1 MITPRVV
8 ILGRPGD
15 ERHTSNVSLTDP
27 DPPDLPVPDDR
38 GLRPDAN
45 GRIDETSAL
54 VSRISSSS
62 DSGDSAESQT
72 EIDQTE
78 LHRQALHLKAAEK
91 LSEMDVINPEVLR
104 VTPAYRAFERCA
116 QALRVGK
123 DGDLYFKSEKSDK
136 VSTFWSHSWRG
147 GHRGKII
154 TLMTFYN
161 GAPAVILGS
170 LVAVL
175 MMFLFGFADLP
186 AWYRIESNG
195 VGHARW
201 SLCFGFLAT
210 SVAMLF
216 WRPQDRVFLDRIC
229 IHEKDLTLKTQAIL
243 SLAGLLKKSDLMLI
257 LWDPTWTERM
267 WCLFELAAFLKSRK
281 AQTTK
286 QELIIRP
293 VLLGPVSIEMF
304 ITSSVVMFPLTFLG
318 GAVSGGIMTYA
329 PLVSLIFLGGLV
341 TIYMFVG
348 TLRSYFQDL
357 ETMKQQLKVISFDR
371 AQSTCC
377 EQDHVNESGNSY
389 LCDRLLVQKCINVWF
404 GSQEAFEETVR
415 SEVLD
420 IVSRDLTHGVFTGKW
435 VLGVTVP
442 ILWSFMDMAAY
453 HIVSAQ
459 KLWHFRAL
467 NSLLNGLTTWL
478 TLPAVIDLGV
488 TVCNITRGVLRNHCL
503 DMKNFVITLFATVLS
518 VGIPGSCLLMTFFLF
533 HVSRLERAGLFF
545 ACMLIFSLVCRCLTF
560 GIKTYWL
567 KPG

>member
-1 MITPRVV
+1 
-8 ILGRPGD
+8 
-15 ERHTSNVSLTDP
+15 
-27 DPPDLPVPDDR
+27 
-38 GLRPDAN
+38 
-45 GRIDETSAL
+45 
-54 VSRISSSS
+54 
-62 DSGDSAESQT
+62 
-72 EIDQTE
+72 
-78 LHRQALHLKAAEK
+78 
-91 LSEMDVINPEVLR
+91 MDVINPEVLR

-147 GHRGKII
+147 GHRGKIM

-161 GAPAVILGS
+161 EAPAVILGS

-195 VGHARW
+195 VGYARW
-201 SLCFGFLAT
+201 SLCSGFLAT
-210 SVAMLF
+210 SMAMLF
-216 WRPQDRVFLDRIC
+216 WRPQDRVFLDKIC
-229 IHEKDLTLKTQAIL
+229 IHEKDLTLKTQAIF

-293 VLLGPVSIEMF
+293 VLLGPVSIAMF

-357 ETMKQQLKVISFDR
+357 ETMKQAVEGDLFWSRSVHLLRAGPCEWIREFLSLWPAVGAEMYKCVVWQPRSFR
-371 AQSTCC
+371 
-377 EQDHVNESGNSY
+377 GNSTFGGSGHREQGSDSRSFHRQVGSWSHGSNPMELHGHGGLPHCFCTKIMAFSSLEFFIEWFDHLADSPCSHRLRSHCLQY
-389 LCDRLLVQKCINVWF
+389 YSWCAPQSLLGHEEFCDHTIC
-404 GSQEAFEETVR
+404 
-415 SEVLD
+415 
-420 IVSRDLTHGVFTGKW
+420 
-435 VLGVTVP
+435 
-442 ILWSFMDMAAY
+442 
-453 HIVSAQ
+453 
-459 KLWHFRAL
+459 
-467 NSLLNGLTTWL
+467 NSLVSWNSRI
-478 TLPAVIDLGV
+478 LPSNDL
-488 TVCNITRGVLRNHCL
+488 
-503 DMKNFVITLFATVLS
+503 LS
-518 VGIPGSCLLMTFFLF
+518 VSC
-533 HVSRLERAGLFF
+533 
-545 ACMLIFSLVCRCLTF
+545 
-560 GIKTYWL
+560 
-567 KPG
+567 